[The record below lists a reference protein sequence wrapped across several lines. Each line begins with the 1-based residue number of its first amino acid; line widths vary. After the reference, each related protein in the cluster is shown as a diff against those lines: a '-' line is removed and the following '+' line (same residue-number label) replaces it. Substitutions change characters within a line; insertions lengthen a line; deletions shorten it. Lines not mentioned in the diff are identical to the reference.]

1 MGWIDPEALMKRIS
15 MVFQNVYLFE
25 DTIKNNIG
33 FGKSGATEEE
43 IVLAA

>member
-1 MGWIDPEALMKRIS
+1 

-33 FGKSGATEEE
+33 FGKSGVTEEE